1 MKSSQLV
8 MLAAVVVVA
17 GCAQSS
23 VPGSS
28 PQSAADAQCQY
39 FVREEGLVYVQTNKV
54 EAVADGFNVEMRLQD
69 SLGRAFIAT
78 CARVGAKSS
87 WAGPLP
93 SNAIR
98 RWEGR
103 DYISPNRATPT
114 APAR

>member
-1 MKSSQLV
+1 MKPSQLV

-17 GCAQSS
+17 GCAQSGL
-23 VPGSS
+23 PGSS

-39 FVREEGLVYVQTNKV
+39 FVREEGFEYVQTNKV
-54 EAVADGFNVEMRLQD
+54 EAVADGLNVEMRLQD

-78 CARVGAKSS
+78 CARVGEKSS

-103 DYISPNRATPT
+103 DYVNTNRATPP
-114 APAR
+114 APTR